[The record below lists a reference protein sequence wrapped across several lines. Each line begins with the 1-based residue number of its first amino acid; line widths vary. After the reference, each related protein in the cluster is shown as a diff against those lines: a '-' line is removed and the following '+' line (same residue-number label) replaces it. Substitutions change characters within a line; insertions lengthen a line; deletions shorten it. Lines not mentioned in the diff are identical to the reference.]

1 MEESLKSIPAEA
13 WPFIDFLFNVTIVFT
28 MIWLGW
34 TLFISMR
41 RSSSN
46 LTPINSVSAKKKAQ
60 PDFLSTD
67 KKARKEALKR
77 GDNFERELSEAEKNQ
92 ERAMRRMQ
100 RRKETPIGRAGRLIT
115 LGMAVFSLAT
125 MVSGTI
131 FQVSIMGRYWE
142 QYSASER
149 LMSVVTKHPIGV
161 GITSAVI
168 LYNFYIF
175 FKNRKWEQN

>member
-1 MEESLKSIPAEA
+1 MEESLKSIPPEA
-13 WPFIDFLFNVTIVFT
+13 WPFIGFLFNVTIIFT
-28 MIWLGW
+28 MVWLGL
-34 TLFISMR
+34 TLFINMR
-41 RSSSN
+41 RSASN
-46 LTPINSVSAKKKAQ
+46 LTPINSVSVKKKAQ
-60 PDFLSTD
+60 PDFLTTD

-77 GDNFERELSEAEKNQ
+77 GDDFEKELSEAEKNQ

-115 LGMAVFSLAT
+115 LGMAIFSLAT

-149 LMSVVTKHPIGV
+149 LTSVVTKHPIGV
-161 GITSAVI
+161 AITAGVI
-168 LYNFYIF
+168 LYNFVIF